1 MQYSKE
7 IIMHIIK
14 LFPKTVLASSLFV
27 MSTWAV
33 AHEGHHSDTST
44 ETQTTVMPA
53 MDHSK
58 MDHSKMNHESMNH
71 SQMNNGVMTH
81 SQTEDAPVQKVDHSQ
96 HQQRQNPVFETEDH
110 NAHQGH
116 DHRKEHGAQ
125 VYQRVTIDNAWML
138 DEDGKGTLD
147 SSLELRI
154 GTDENKLFI
163 KGNSSKAESD
173 KIEYDLSA
181 LYSRNIADFWD
192 VQAGVRYSDNPERS
206 TDKERVDAALGLHGL
221 AQYFF
226 ETDAYLYFGQD
237 SRVAFSLETERDLL
251 LTQKLILK
259 PYLDLNVVFSDD
271 SRYAQKTGLNSIKT
285 GLETRY
291 EITKKVMPYV
301 SVAYAYSKGNKETA
315 WQTATDSESGWLY
328 GAGLR
333 FRF

>member
-1 MQYSKE
+1 MQIINLFSKS
-7 IIMHIIK
+7 
-14 LFPKTVLASSLFV
+14 VLASSLL
-27 MSTWAV
+27 MLSGLAL
-33 AHEGHHSDTST
+33 AHEGHQMQSDTSIGT
-44 ETQTTVMPA
+44 ESTVVT
-53 MDHSK
+53 DHSS
-58 MDHSKMNHESMNH
+58 MDHSKMNQLDEQSN
-71 SQMNNGVMTH
+71 
-81 SQTEDAPVQKVDHSQ
+81 AVDHTQ
-96 HQQRQNPVFETEDH
+96 HQALTTTMGEESIASHST
-110 NAHQGH
+110 H

-163 KGNSSKAESD
+163 KGSSSKAESD

-206 TDKERVDAALGLHGL
+206 TDQERVDAALGLHGL

-315 WQTATDSESGWLY
+315 WQTATNSESGWLY

>member
-1 MQYSKE
+1 MQIINLFSKS
-7 IIMHIIK
+7 
-14 LFPKTVLASSLFV
+14 VLASSLL
-27 MSTWAV
+27 MLSGLAL
-33 AHEGHHSDTST
+33 AHEGHQMQSDASI
-44 ETQTTVMPA
+44 ETDPTVVT
-53 MDHSK
+53 DHSN
-58 MDHSKMNHESMNH
+58 MDHSKMNQLDEQSN
-71 SQMNNGVMTH
+71 
-81 SQTEDAPVQKVDHSQ
+81 AVDHTQ
-96 HQQRQNPVFETEDH
+96 HQALTTTTGEESIASHST
-110 NAHQGH
+110 H

-163 KGNSSKAESD
+163 KGSSNKAESD

-206 TDKERVDAALGLHGL
+206 TDQERVDAALGLHGL

>member
-1 MQYSKE
+1 MQIINLFSKS
-7 IIMHIIK
+7 
-14 LFPKTVLASSLFV
+14 VLASSLL
-27 MSTWAV
+27 MLSGLAL
-33 AHEGHHSDTST
+33 AHEGHQMQSDASIATEST
-44 ETQTTVMPA
+44 VVT
-53 MDHSK
+53 DHSS
-58 MDHSKMNHESMNH
+58 MDHSKMNQLDEQSN
-71 SQMNNGVMTH
+71 
-81 SQTEDAPVQKVDHSQ
+81 AVDHTQ
-96 HQQRQNPVFETEDH
+96 HQAITTATGEESIASHST
-110 NAHQGH
+110 H

-163 KGNSSKAESD
+163 KGSSSKAESD

-206 TDKERVDAALGLHGL
+206 TDQERVDAALGLHGL

-315 WQTATDSESGWLY
+315 WQTATNSESGWLY

>member
-1 MQYSKE
+1 MQIINLFSKS
-7 IIMHIIK
+7 
-14 LFPKTVLASSLFV
+14 VLASSLL
-27 MSTWAV
+27 MLSGLAL
-33 AHEGHHSDTST
+33 AHEGHQMQNDVSIATDSAVVT
-44 ETQTTVMPA
+44 
-53 MDHSK
+53 DHSS
-58 MDHSKMNHESMNH
+58 MDHSKMNQLDEKSN
-71 SQMNNGVMTH
+71 
-81 SQTEDAPVQKVDHSQ
+81 AVDHTQ
-96 HQQRQNPVFETEDH
+96 HQAITTTTGEESIASHST
-110 NAHQGH
+110 H

-192 VQAGVRYSDNPERS
+192 VQAGVRYSDNPERT
-206 TDKERVDAALGLHGL
+206 TDQERIDAALGLHGL

>member
-1 MQYSKE
+1 
-7 IIMHIIK
+7 
-14 LFPKTVLASSLFV
+14 L
-27 MSTWAV
+27 
-33 AHEGHHSDTST
+33 
-44 ETQTTVMPA
+44 
-53 MDHSK
+53 
-58 MDHSKMNHESMNH
+58 N
-71 SQMNNGVMTH
+71 
-81 SQTEDAPVQKVDHSQ
+81 
-96 HQQRQNPVFETEDH
+96 
-110 NAHQGH
+110 
-116 DHRKEHGAQ
+116 
-125 VYQRVTIDNAWML
+125 
-138 DEDGKGTLD
+138 
-147 SSLELRI
+147 
-154 GTDENKLFI
+154 
-163 KGNSSKAESD
+163 
-173 KIEYDLSA
+173 
-181 LYSRNIADFWD
+181 
-192 VQAGVRYSDNPERS
+192 
-206 TDKERVDAALGLHGL
+206 AALGLHGL

>member
-1 MQYSKE
+1 MQIINLFSKS
-7 IIMHIIK
+7 
-14 LFPKTVLASSLFV
+14 VLASSLLMF
-27 MSTWAV
+27 TGLAL
-33 AHEGHHSDTST
+33 AHEEHQMKNDATIATGST
-44 ETQTTVMPA
+44 VVI
-53 MDHSK
+53 DHSS
-58 MDHSKMNHESMNH
+58 MDHSKMNQLDEQSN
-71 SQMNNGVMTH
+71 
-81 SQTEDAPVQKVDHSQ
+81 AVDHTK
-96 HQQRQNPVFETEDH
+96 HQALTTITGEESIASHST
-110 NAHQGH
+110 H

-147 SSLELRI
+147 SSVELRI

-163 KGNSSKAESD
+163 KGSSSKAESD

-181 LYSRNIADFWD
+181 LYSRNITDFWD
-192 VQAGVRYSDNPERS
+192 VQAGVRYSDNPERT
-206 TDKERVDAALGLHGL
+206 TDQERVDVALGLHGL

-259 PYLDLNVVFSDD
+259 PYLDLNMVFSDD

-315 WQTATDSESGWLY
+315 WQTATNSESGWLY

>member
-1 MQYSKE
+1 MQIINLFSKSA
-7 IIMHIIK
+7 
-14 LFPKTVLASSLFV
+14 LASSLL
-27 MSTWAV
+27 MLSGLAL
-33 AHEGHHSDTST
+33 AHEGHQMQSDESIATEST
-44 ETQTTVMPA
+44 VVT
-53 MDHSK
+53 DYSS
-58 MDHSKMNHESMNH
+58 MDHSKMNQLDKQSN
-71 SQMNNGVMTH
+71 V
-81 SQTEDAPVQKVDHSQ
+81 VDHTQ
-96 HQQRQNPVFETEDH
+96 HQAITTTKGEESVASHST
-110 NAHQGH
+110 H
-116 DHRKEHGAQ
+116 DHGKEHGAQ

-163 KGNSSKAESD
+163 KGSSSKAESD
-173 KIEYDLSA
+173 KIEYDLST

-192 VQAGVRYSDNPERS
+192 VQAGVRYSDNPERT
-206 TDKERVDAALGLHGL
+206 TDQERVDAALGLHGL

-301 SVAYAYSKGNKETA
+301 SVAYTYSKGKKETA
-315 WQTATDSESGWLY
+315 WQTATKSESGWLY

>member
-1 MQYSKE
+1 MQIINLFSKS
-7 IIMHIIK
+7 
-14 LFPKTVLASSLFV
+14 VLASSLL
-27 MSTWAV
+27 MLSGLAL
-33 AHEGHHSDTST
+33 AHEGHQMQNDASIATEST
-44 ETQTTVMPA
+44 VVT
-53 MDHSK
+53 DHST
-58 MDHSKMNHESMNH
+58 MDHSKMNQLDEQSN
-71 SQMNNGVMTH
+71 
-81 SQTEDAPVQKVDHSQ
+81 AVDHTQ
-96 HQQRQNPVFETEDH
+96 HQALTTTTGEESIASHST
-110 NAHQGH
+110 H
-116 DHRKEHGAQ
+116 DHSKEHGAQ

-147 SSLELRI
+147 SSFELRV

-163 KGNSSKAESD
+163 KGSSSKAESD
-173 KIEYDLSA
+173 KVEYDLSA

-206 TDKERVDAALGLHGL
+206 TDQERIDAALGLHGL